1 MNPEQNTQPRDES
14 AKKGSRR
21 WTLLMLGCGLVV
33 VYFAALSPTKALD
46 GWFEDYDAALAEAAS
61 SDRIVLL
68 DFFGDYCPPCVM
80 MERYV
85 FGKPIVREALAG
97 FVAVR
102 VNASEQVDIFRR
114 YGVSEMPT
122 FIVTDASGT
131 QIARAE
137 GYHDKEDFAAFL
149 TQAAELSRLAAGS

>member
-1 MNPEQNTQPRDES
+1 
-14 AKKGSRR
+14 
-21 WTLLMLGCGLVV
+21 MLGCGLVV

-46 GWFEDYDAALAEAAS
+46 GWFEDYDSALAEAAS
-61 SDRIVLL
+61 SHRIVLL

-85 FGKPIVREALAG
+85 FDKPIVRKALAE
-97 FVAVR
+97 FVPVR
-102 VNASEQVDIFRR
+102 VSASEQVDIFRR

-131 QIARAE
+131 PIARTE
-137 GYHDKEDFAAFL
+137 GYHNKEDFAAFL
-149 TQAAELSRLAAGS
+149 TQAAELSRLPAGS